1 LSNIQIFL
9 RFKKL
14 NSCTDFLLKSEKGV
28 TEMFGLGKPRSKFGK
43 FLDSNG
49 ISQQEVADKSG
60 VSRGTISRLCQGD
73 KFEPKIKNAMKIVSA
88 LRKITGKHI
97 DYDDFWSM

>member
-1 LSNIQIFL
+1 
-9 RFKKL
+9 
-14 NSCTDFLLKSEKGV
+14 
-28 TEMFGLGKPRSKFGK
+28 MFGLGKPRSRFGR
-43 FLDSNG
+43 FLDSHG

-73 KFEPKIKNAMKIVSA
+73 KFEPKIKNAMKIVKA
-88 LRKITGKHI
+88 LRKLTGKEI